1 MNPIFDLNQQKHHLQ
16 GKRMLNP
23 IELDQAYE
31 SFITNLHRFVP
42 DGIIDVDLTLL
53 SDLGVLEYDQFENDK
68 DSEEFPH
75 YFHVIETSDKV
86 TLFNHQFA
94 VWIVPKMI
102 NGSPTTLTLI
112 SLIADDK
119 PNLEIVFST
128 TGIYNTPKYV
138 LKVLKSY
145 LSDVLDTE
153 AVISSIGHN

>member
-1 MNPIFDLNQQKHHLQ
+1 
-16 GKRMLNP
+16 MLNP
-23 IELDQAYE
+23 IELDEAYQN
-31 SFITNLHRFVP
+31 FITNLNQFVP
-42 DGIIDVDLTLL
+42 DGIIDVDLGLL
-53 SDLGVLEYDQFENDK
+53 SDLGVLEYDQFENDEG
-68 DSEEFPH
+68 SEEFPH

-94 VWIVPKMI
+94 VWIVPKLI
-102 NGSPTTLTLI
+102 HGDPTTLTLI
-112 SLIADDK
+112 SLITDDI

-153 AVISSIGHN
+153 AVISSIGNT

>member
-1 MNPIFDLNQQKHHLQ
+1 
-16 GKRMLNP
+16 MLNP
-23 IELDQAYE
+23 IELDEAYHQFV
-31 SFITNLHRFVP
+31 SNLKQYVP
-42 DGIIDVDLTLL
+42 DGIIEVDLELL
-53 SDLGVLEYDQFENDK
+53 NALGVLEYEEVAEDQ

-102 NGSPTTLTLI
+102 DGIPTTLTLI
-112 SLIADDK
+112 SLITDEI
-119 PNLEIVFST
+119 PNLEIAFST
-128 TGIYNTPKYV
+128 SGIYNTPKYV

-153 AVISSIGHN
+153 AVISSIGNS